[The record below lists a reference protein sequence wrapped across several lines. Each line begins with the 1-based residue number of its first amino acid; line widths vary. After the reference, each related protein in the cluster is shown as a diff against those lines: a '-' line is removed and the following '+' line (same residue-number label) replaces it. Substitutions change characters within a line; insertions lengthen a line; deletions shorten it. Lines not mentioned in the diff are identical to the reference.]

1 MNNLNSKESFI
12 SIGYL
17 SLDLDA
23 LYEIYISRANQSL
36 VSDSVAVCSFIDK
49 REIGIFLQISSRQ
62 ITRLRCDRGFF
73 STYSGII
80 YISEISREKSFIR
93 FLSDHPL
100 NLEWRKKGGKKS
112 VI

>member
-73 STYSGII
+73 PRTRGLFIYPKYRARKVSFAFYRII
-80 YISEISREKSFIR
+80 
-93 FLSDHPL
+93 P
-100 NLEWRKKGGKKS
+100 
-112 VI
+112 

>member
-49 REIGIFLQISSRQ
+49 REIGIFL
-62 ITRLRCDRGFF
+62 
-73 STYSGII
+73 
-80 YISEISREKSFIR
+80 
-93 FLSDHPL
+93 
-100 NLEWRKKGGKKS
+100 
-112 VI
+112 